1 MSKILLIAALAHT
14 INAGYCA
21 ALGDTSQVAWEDAPQ
36 WQKDSAVLGV
46 TLHIENPNA
55 GAEASHESWLAA
67 KAADGWVYG
76 EVKDEAAKTHPCFKP
91 FAELSVEQQ
100 AKDYIFRAAVH
111 AGVVLFD
118 AAQAEVEP
126 VTITDT
132 VTRLQTVTKV
142 EGKTPVKYIGAREV
156 YPDGMFASGVVFTKG
171 GTQMVA
177 NAIAAKMFRHP
188 SVYVPGDAAVAVDT
202 PINANLNVTN
212 ESDVQDLRDQ
222 LAVMDKAALI
232 QFANNHFKVELSNR
246 ATLEHVRSKVLGF
259 VDQYGVA

>member
-21 ALGDTSQVAWEDAPQ
+21 ALGDTSQVPWEDAPQ

-46 TLHIENPNA
+46 NLHINNPSA

-76 EVKDEAAKTHPCFKP
+76 DVKDEVAKTHPCFKP
-91 FAELSVEQQ
+91 FVELSVEQQ
-100 AKDYIFRAAVH
+100 AKDHIFRAAVH
-111 AGVVLFD
+111 AGVALFE

-132 VTRLQTVTKV
+132 VTRVQTVTHV
-142 EGKTPVKYIGAREV
+142 EGKTPVKYIGTREV
-156 YPDGMFASGVVFTKG
+156 YPDGLFASGVVFTKG
-171 GTQMVA
+171 GTQMVTT
-177 NAIAAKMFRHP
+177 AIAEKMFRHP
-188 SVYVPGDAAVAVDT
+188 SVYVPGDLTVAVDT
-202 PINANLNVTN
+202 PIKPNLSVAN

-222 LAVMDKAALI
+222 LAVMDKTALI
-232 QFANNHFKVELSNR
+232 EFANTHFKVELSNR
-246 ATLEHVRSKVLGF
+246 ATLDHVRAKVMGY